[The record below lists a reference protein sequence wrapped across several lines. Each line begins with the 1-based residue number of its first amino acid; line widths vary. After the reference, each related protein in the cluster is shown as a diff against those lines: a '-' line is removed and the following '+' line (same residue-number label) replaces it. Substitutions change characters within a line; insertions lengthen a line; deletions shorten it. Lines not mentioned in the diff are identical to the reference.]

1 MEALRSAVVVT
12 SDADSRYTL
21 LGILSSCGL
30 DAVAAETLKETR
42 SLLARHPVSVV
53 VCDEHLSD
61 GSFRDVLREAARLPR
76 KVPVIVSSRT
86 VDWKHYLSILSAG
99 AFDYFTYPPR
109 RREVEY
115 LLGNALNVPVW
126 SCRVSDAALGASA
139 AEHRAGN

>member
-1 MEALRSAVVVT
+1 MEALGNAMVVT
-12 SDADSRYTL
+12 SDAESRFAL
-21 LGILSSCGL
+21 MGIVSSCGL
-30 DAVAAETLKETR
+30 DALAAETLHETR
-42 SLLARHPVSVV
+42 SLLARHPVAVV
-53 VCDEHLSD
+53 VCDEQLSD
-61 GSFRDVLREAARLPR
+61 GSFRDVVREAARLPR
-76 KVPVIVSSRT
+76 KVPVIVSARS

-139 AEHRAGN
+139 AAQRAGG